1 MSFVNIFYNRISA
14 SDQIRKTFSVFTDQS
29 LFLSFFGSHQKADC
43 LGGISIFRIILIF
56 SIFAYRSNLVKLN
69 RNIVRTGITF
79 KNKTECLY
87 NLER

>member
-43 LGGISIFRIILIF
+43 LGGISIFRIIL
-56 SIFAYRSNLVKLN
+56 
-69 RNIVRTGITF
+69 
-79 KNKTECLY
+79 
-87 NLER
+87 